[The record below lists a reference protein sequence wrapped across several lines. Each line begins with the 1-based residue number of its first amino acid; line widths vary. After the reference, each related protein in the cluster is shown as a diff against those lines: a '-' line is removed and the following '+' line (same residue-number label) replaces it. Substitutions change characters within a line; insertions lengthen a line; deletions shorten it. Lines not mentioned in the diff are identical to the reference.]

1 MSAPHIWLR
10 AETKANEQRR
20 ALSPAN
26 AGKLVEHGF
35 RVSVERSTQSIFAG
49 PEFEEHGCDPVAEG
63 SWQDQ
68 APEDAY
74 ILGLKELPPTPAKL
88 RHRHIYFAHAYKGQS
103 GWQDTLSRF
112 TAGGGQLLDLEY
124 LTDPD
129 GRRIAAFGFW
139 AGFAGAAVALRAWS
153 AQKRGQALRD
163 LIAHRHQQEMIEEVK
178 HGLGDR
184 RPRLIVIGA
193 NGRCGQGARAVA
205 GELGLDVTC
214 WDIDET
220 RRGGPFPEILDHD
233 ILVNCVFVDR
243 EIPPFMTPDLLGRP
257 GRTLSIICD
266 VSCDPSSD
274 FNPLPLY
281 RDCTD
286 FGSPCQ
292 RIADAPPLDLIA
304 IDHLP
309 SLLPAESSHDF
320 SSQLLPALL
329 DLQGDGTG
337 VWHRASQS
345 FLEKSQSI

>member
-1 MSAPHIWLR
+1 
-10 AETKANEQRR
+10 
-20 ALSPAN
+20 
-26 AGKLVEHGF
+26 
-35 RVSVERSTQSIFAG
+35 
-49 PEFEEHGCDPVAEG
+49 
-63 SWQDQ
+63 
-68 APEDAY
+68 
-74 ILGLKELPPTPAKL
+74 
-88 RHRHIYFAHAYKGQS
+88 
-103 GWQDTLSRF
+103 
-112 TAGGGQLLDLEY
+112 
-124 LTDPD
+124 
-129 GRRIAAFGFW
+129 
-139 AGFAGAAVALRAWS
+139 
-153 AQKRGQALRD
+153 
-163 LIAHRHQQEMIEEVK
+163 MIEEVK
-178 HGLGDR
+178 HSLGDR

-243 EIPPFMTPDLLGRP
+243 EIQPFLTPDLLGRP
-257 GRTLSIICD
+257 RRTLSIICD

-329 DLQGDGTG
+329 DLQEDSTG
-337 VWHRASQS
+337 VWHRAYQS